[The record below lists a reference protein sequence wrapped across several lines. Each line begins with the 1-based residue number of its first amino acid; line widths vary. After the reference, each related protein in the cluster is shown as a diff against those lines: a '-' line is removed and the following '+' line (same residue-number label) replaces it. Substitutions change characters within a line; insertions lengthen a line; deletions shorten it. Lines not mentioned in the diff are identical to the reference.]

1 MGKSCEKICMYLCC
15 CMVIAGMLVG
25 LIAIISKCFSSF
37 WTLCG
42 SAFIIFMTIL
52 VVYYKLKYKIEDAT
66 EESCIT
72 KKYLDTVRT
81 HKCRLQCKRAVLYVV
96 AIFLFL
102 VINGIVLILYICS
115 DVDSPS
121 MLSMTHLSSTPF
133 HENVY
138 SFLAVNDSIYLFI
151 IFVITSI
158 LLFIVIYCIYKI
170 SHKIQIIN
178 STIIKIET
186 YTATSVSKDIERKIQ
201 LEINRLT
208 QELNADSS
216 RDIWR
221 AIFNSH

>member
-37 WTLCG
+37 WTLWG

-81 HKCRLQCKRAVLYVV
+81 HRCRLQCKRAVLYVV

-102 VINGIVLILYICS
+102 VINGIVLILYIWNN
-115 DVDSPS
+115 
-121 MLSMTHLSSTPF
+121 L
-133 HENVY
+133 
-138 SFLAVNDSIYLFI
+138 I
-151 IFVITSI
+151 I
-158 LLFIVIYCIYKI
+158 
-170 SHKIQIIN
+170 
-178 STIIKIET
+178 
-186 YTATSVSKDIERKIQ
+186 R
-201 LEINRLT
+201 
-208 QELNADSS
+208 
-216 RDIWR
+216 
-221 AIFNSH
+221 